1 MFEFNL
7 CARIETCCR
16 AVRCIYVNIPPMGI
30 KTIFILTA
38 ISFGLDA
45 RPISYTGGSTIMS
58 FSDNMKDSLYYHY
71 SPSYKYSVGIENLRD
86 NYFNDDYSYVRYT
99 YLLNRKNT
107 ENSQRNLYFQSGIS
121 SKGFNE
127 YFYGIHGDW
136 ETRRLFVGFGLKE
149 TEKKI
154 QDYLEQYYQI
164 GVAPYIGDYGDF
176 HTWIILKSKK
186 NSLENKWSTYPVLKF
201 FKGNILMEIGYH
213 EKTNWDAH
221 LMYRF

>member
-1 MFEFNL
+1 MYFLSICKIIQNIL
-7 CARIETCCR
+7 INRL
-16 AVRCIYVNIPPMGI
+16 YVNIPPMGI
-30 KTIFILTA
+30 KIIILLI

-45 RPISYTGGSTIMS
+45 RPISYSGGSTIMS
-58 FSDNMKDSLYYHY
+58 FSDNIKDSLYYHY
-71 SPSYKYSVGIENLRD
+71 SPSYKYSVGIENIRD
-86 NYFNDDYSYVRYT
+86 KYFDDNYSYVRFT

-127 YFYGIHGDW
+127 FFYGMHGDW

-149 TEKKI
+149 TKRKI
-154 QDYLEQYYQI
+154 HDYSEQYYQI
-164 GVAPYIGDYGDF
+164 GVAPYLGDYGDL
-176 HTWIILKSKK
+176 HTWIMIKAKE

-201 FKGNILMEIGYH
+201 FKGSVLMEFGYSK
-213 EKTNWDAH
+213 KTEWDVH